1 MLFTTDVRRASWL
14 LTGVILASACTKM
27 VLAADTPQGPPD
39 VTRGKAI
46 AERWCVS
53 CHVIASDSNATV
65 PAGVPTFRAIANR
78 KEQTADNIRQI
89 LMMPHVP
96 MPDMQL
102 TRVEMDDLIA
112 YMDSLRNKESGP
124 PLLPKPQKGDKKPD
138 IPHNT

>member
-1 MLFTTDVRRASWL
+1 MISMTDAHRATWIL
-14 LTGVILASACTKM
+14 VGVMLASACAKM
-27 VLAADTPQGPPD
+27 AFAADAPQSPPD
-39 VTRGKAI
+39 MTRGKAI

-78 KEQTADNIRQI
+78 KGQTADNIRHV

-102 TRVEMDDLIA
+102 TRGEMDDLIA
-112 YMDSLRNKESGP
+112 YIDSLRDAKSGP
-124 PLLPKPQKGDKKPD
+124 ALLPKPQKGDQKPA